1 VKRHEAGRNTYRGRK
16 GEGGLERPKEGLIE
30 RQREGRKELL
40 MVGRAAASSAAAAN
54 RAVTLKSYLI
64 PKMDFWPRSLG

>member
-40 MVGRAAASSAAAAN
+40 MAGRAAAP
-54 RAVTLKSYLI
+54 LLLLI
-64 PKMDFWPRSLG
+64 VPSH